1 MSATISMTAGRF
13 SIEEM
18 TELPAV
24 GGKATQDC
32 FSGSSFACRDEE
44 HLNSW
49 LPALQLGAGPCVV
62 ATLAFEEE
70 WTHYMA
76 AAAVLGMRSSALL
89 GEALIA
95 NNHILTAPQFEK
107 MAKIMR
113 GERYG
118 IFCFTRSSDANDP
131 VVVLSSNP
139 YGLQL
144 ATGIDRLS
152 ARNRWRP
159 EEYRLL
165 VPNVER

>member
-1 MSATISMTAGRF
+1 
-13 SIEEM
+13 
-18 TELPAV
+18 
-24 GGKATQDC
+24 
-32 FSGSSFACRDEE
+32 
-44 HLNSW
+44 
-49 LPALQLGAGPCVV
+49 
-62 ATLAFEEE
+62 
-70 WTHYMA
+70 MA
-76 AAAVLGMRSSALL
+76 
-89 GEALIA
+89 E
-95 NNHILTAPQFEK
+95 IL
-107 MAKIMR
+107 R

-165 VPNVER
+165 VPNLER